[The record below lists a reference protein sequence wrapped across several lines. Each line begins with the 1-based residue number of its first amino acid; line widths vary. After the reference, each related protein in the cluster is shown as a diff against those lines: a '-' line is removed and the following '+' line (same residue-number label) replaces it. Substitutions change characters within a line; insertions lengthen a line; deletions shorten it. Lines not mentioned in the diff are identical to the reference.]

1 MESRLVKSSLRLSSL
16 FIILIAF
23 SAHSQNN
30 SLIKL
35 RYHNSDC
42 DTFCYKCGGRYKLT
56 LGEDSTYTSTYKY
69 SNLWKFSS
77 YHQNKVE
84 YGFLAL
90 QYDSLRQPLNFLN
103 TELCKPTEENAEY
116 IFSFRFNNYS
126 KKTARRVKIDCFLSE
141 EPDTTT
147 IKFKGKKLTKYC
159 NKNGV
164 FKFPVQ
170 SEKPAYYLTMLVKG
184 PLFYYTLQ
192 FDSLILISDD
202 DEGCSTVF
210 MAKNTK
216 CDDIKCVTTVKLPSS
231 STIPI
236 HALVDSVLLQMDRQS
251 FNSIEIRAI
260 DDNQNLSCSQ
270 KAMETSLEIYQE
282 LLKSK
287 LCVDNGINI
296 VNNYDPGLYNLGT
309 CNQAYLI
316 KIQFTFDTNIN
327 WMKIE

>member
-1 MESRLVKSSLRLSSL
+1 MESRPIKSLLKLSS
-16 FIILIAF
+16 FFFILIAL
-23 SAHSQNN
+23 SAHSQNK

-35 RYHNSDC
+35 RYHNSGC

-69 SNLWKFSS
+69 SNLWKYSS

-103 TELCKPTEENAEY
+103 IELCKPTEENVEY

-126 KKTARRVKIDCFLSE
+126 KKTARRVKIDCFLNE
-141 EPDTTT
+141 QPDTTT

-159 NKNGV
+159 DKNGV
-164 FKFPVQ
+164 FKFPVW
-170 SEKPAYYLTMLVKG
+170 SEKPTNYLTMLAKG
-184 PLFYYTLQ
+184 PFFYYTLQ
-192 FDSLILISDD
+192 FDSLILISDN
-202 DEGCSTVF
+202 DEGCCTVF

-216 CDDIKCVTTVKLPSS
+216 CDDSKCVTTIKLPSS
-231 STIPI
+231 SDLVIKD
-236 HALVDSVLLQMDRQS
+236 LVDSVLLKMDRQS

-260 DDNQNLSCSQ
+260 DDDQNLSCNQ

-296 VNNYDPGLYNLGT
+296 VNNYDPGLHNLGT
-309 CNQAYLI
+309 CNEPYLI
-316 KIQFTFDTNIN
+316 KIQFTFDTNVN